1 MASSLL
7 LFDQPKTLADLLL
20 EHQAKQAQLN
30 RVLVS
35 ELADLWPLLTMG
47 EQVGRMPEWLIEVL
61 PLIRQYGLAAAAI
74 GGAAYLAY
82 RYLLVP
88 HGYKFTL
95 PTPKQLEPVQVERSL
110 GWATRAVGPDA
121 APETLAAAQTQV
133 NGAAQRLVT
142 NTGRRALVDAV
153 QSDPEAA
160 GWRRIPSGAHAC
172 AFCRMMTIRGAVY
185 KSEQTAGLDASSDF
199 VGHGRFKFHDH
210 CLVGETVVSATSVE
224 LAHRRTYQ
232 GEVIILRTAAGAEV
246 TITPNHPVLTRRG
259 WVPAGRVCEGDDV
272 VRRVGPYSEIVPGQ
286 VPHQDQVPARIED
299 VWRARAVDGLV
310 RVPETAE
317 DFHGDGQPWQ
327 GDVDVV
333 GPDSEF
339 LRRIDA
345 ATAQLGGEQ
354 MLPGRRVTSVLDP
367 LFPSGDADLGLL
379 ALAGTSDSVMSG
391 GSLSGALLGS
401 HSACA
406 EHAGIAAPAH
416 RGSGLGEPSGDDVP
430 AHLVAL
436 RESQDGLAGL
446 EQFDEFLAGMGE
458 SPGRGVT
465 NGRKFDPPPDEG
477 DPQALAI
484 AAQLGADLIERLA
497 GSASFDR
504 VVDVRRGNHHGY
516 VYNLSTAEG
525 WYDANGL
532 VVSNCECT
540 AIPVFRNLSHSS
552 QVPAHVELMIAGWDY
567 QYRKETGPYDGADK
581 LNAFRRAVESG

>member
-7 LFDQPKTLADLLL
+7 LFDQPKSLADLLL
-20 EHQAKQAQLN
+20 EHQTKQAQLN
-30 RVLVS
+30 RVLTAD
-35 ELADLWPLLTMG
+35 LAALWPLLTKG
-47 EQVGRMPEWLIEVL
+47 PPAPVPAAWLLEMV

-82 RYLLVP
+82 RVLAAP
-88 HGYKFTL
+88 NGYKFTP
-95 PTPKQLEPVQVERSL
+95 PTPDPIPTEQIERSL
-110 GWATRAVGPDA
+110 GWATRAVGPEA
-121 APETLAAAQTQV
+121 TPETMAAAQTQV
-133 NGAAQRLVT
+133 SGAAQRLVT

-153 QSDPEAA
+153 GEDPEAR
-160 GWRRIPSGAHAC
+160 GWYRVPSSRHAC
-172 AFCRMMTIRGAVY
+172 AFCRAMTIRGAVY
-185 KSEQTAGLDASSDF
+185 KSEATAGRTANRRF
-199 VGHGRFKFHDH
+199 VGDGEFKFHDH

-272 VRRVGPYSEIVPGQ
+272 VRRVGTYSEIVPGQ

-299 VWRARAVDGLV
+299 VWRAHAMDGFV

-327 GDVDVV
+327 GDVNVV

-367 LFPSGDADLGLL
+367 LFPSGDVDLGLL
-379 ALAGTSDSVMSG
+379 ALAGASDSVMGG

-406 EHAGIAAPAH
+406 KHAGITASAY
-416 RGSGLGEPSGDDVP
+416 RGSGFSEPSVDDVP

-446 EQFDEFLAGMGE
+446 EQIDEFLAGMGE
-458 SPGRGVT
+458 SSGRGVT
-465 NGRKFDPPPDEG
+465 NGRKFDPPSDEG
-477 DPQALAI
+477 NPQALAI

-497 GSASFDR
+497 GSSSFDR

-540 AIPVFRNLSHSS
+540 AAPLFRGQRPH
-552 QVPAHVELMIAGWDY
+552 VPEYVHEWDHVYTQATAG
-567 QYRKETGPYDGADK
+567 EGDK
-581 LNAFRRAVESG
+581 LNAFRRAVEND